1 RKPNRRLL
9 LSDNLYFHLENLI
22 EGRAYRFS
30 AQISTHIFFNSLPY
44 RLQLTYGIVHG
55 IGKID
60 LAIGIDGDALWEC
73 ELGLGAGAPF
83 SVVAF
88 HPGGGARRDDSLG
101 CDFAHAM
108 IVAVRD
114 VEIAMRVHSNG
125 VRIGKPGGRG
135 VAAVAGESRR

>member
-1 RKPNRRLL
+1 M
-9 LSDNLYFHLENLI
+9 
-22 EGRAYRFS
+22 
-30 AQISTHIFFNSLPY
+30 LPH

-55 IGKID
+55 IGNID
-60 LAIGIDGDALWEC
+60 VASGIDGDALWEC
-73 ELGLGAGAPF
+73 ELGLSARATV

-88 HPGGGARRDDSLG
+88 HPSASDRRDDSLE

-114 VEIAMRVHSNG
+114 VEITLRIHSNG
-125 VRIGKPGGRG
+125 VRIGKPNGCS